1 MRKLILLMCL
11 LLISVIPVSAMEAEP
26 PEVPESG
33 ELYMPDDTE
42 SFGEALWYIVKTAL
56 SKISPEIAA
65 VGKMCLSIAAI
76 IFLSSI
82 SNRIPGSSGQ
92 AIRLCSSVMIGIMLL
107 SPSGSLIQLGAQ
119 TISEMAEY
127 GKLLIPVL
135 TAALAAQGGVS
146 SAAALC
152 AGTTLFSSLL
162 TSLINIVIIPLL
174 YIYLCL
180 SVIKASMAEKIL
192 ADITAFVKWLII
204 WIIKIILYVFI
215 GYIGVTGVVSGTAD
229 ASAVRATKL
238 TISGMVPIV
247 GGIIS
252 EASETIL
259 VSAGVMKS
267 AAGVYG
273 IIALLAV
280 LIGPFLKI
288 TIQFLMFRLT
298 GVICAVFGSKS
309 ESELLTDFSTG
320 MGMLLAATGTVCLLL
335 LISVVCMMKGMS

>member
-1 MRKLILLMCL
+1 MRKFVLCLFLIVLAA
-11 LLISVIPVSAMEAEP
+11 IPVSAMEIEP

-42 SFGEALWYIVKTAL
+42 SFGEALWYIIKTAI
-56 SKISPEIAA
+56 SKISPEIAF
-65 VGKMCLSIAAI
+65 VSKTCLSITAI
-76 IFLSSI
+76 IFLACISKSFPGASS
-82 SNRIPGSSGQ
+82 Q
-92 AIRLCSSVMIGIMLL
+92 AIRVCSSVAIGIILL
-107 SPSGSLIQLGAQ
+107 TPSGALIQLGVN

-135 TAALAAQGGVS
+135 TAALAAQGGIS
-146 SAAALC
+146 SATALY
-152 AGTTLFSSLL
+152 AGTTLFSGIL
-162 TSLINIVIIPLL
+162 TGLINLLVIPLL

-180 SVIKASMAEKIL
+180 GVVKAAMPEKI
-192 ADITAFVKWLII
+192 ITDMVAFIKWLIV
-204 WIIKIILYVFI
+204 WIIKIVLYVFI
-215 GYIGVTGVVSGTAD
+215 GYIGITGVVTGTAD

-267 AAGVYG
+267 AAGIYG
-273 IIALLAV
+273 IVALIAV
-280 LIGPFLKI
+280 LIGPFIKI
-288 TIQFLMFRLT
+288 AVQFVLFRVT
-298 GVICAVFGSKS
+298 GVVCSVFGSKT
-309 ESELLTDFSTG
+309 ESDLLADFSAG
-320 MGMLLAATGTVCLLL
+320 MGMLLAATGTVCLLF